1 VLFLFVV
8 MMLDINTDSLRQGF
22 WKHFPLAATVGV
34 LIAVEM
40 AFVLMGGFRLSEEP
54 KSAAAI
60 AGQVANTK
68 ELGKLMYTQYLYP
81 LEIAAVLL
89 LVAII
94 AAIAL
99 TMRERKDSK
108 YVDPSMQVRVK
119 ARDRME
125 VIKMQATQ
133 NAVIPAAE
141 AMAVDAASAPS
152 VTPGAKV

>member
-1 VLFLFVV
+1 LKWL
-8 MMLDINTDSLRQGF
+8 LCLWADS
-22 WKHFPLAATVGV
+22 
-34 LIAVEM
+34 
-40 AFVLMGGFRLSEEP
+40 
-54 KSAAAI
+54 I
-60 AGQVANTK
+60 AGQAANTK
-68 ELGKLMYTQYLYP
+68 ELGKLMYTEYLYP

-125 VIKMQATQ
+125 VIKMNPTQ
-133 NAVIPAAE
+133 KAQPIVVDPPAE
-141 AMAVDAASAPS
+141 VEVLTAASKLQAAAPS
-152 VTPGAKV
+152 QGGKA